1 MSQTPEEHST
11 GVLGRI
17 GSWFSP
23 WKERGSPRSPSDDA
37 SQSPTEDQSPRP
49 QGEGAQEEP
58 VRGEEEQ
65 QKEGQNSQPAQRHLS
80 RVFEEWNTADARA
93 STHRDSPLSAA
104 SSQSEWGEGGGP
116 REEEW
121 WIASQGEETEEEG
134 GRSSGASGNPAPK
147 RNASNLTRVHSSALE
162 EGVAWEDFDRQEHT
176 QALPRAQVQ
185 AGKRLHV
192 YLEETSLSLSQNGTN
207 THTKQEV
214 PHAIITTRVKK
225 RLQVVSRAKSSKS
238 VDLSSENTNTKE
250 RTEERKRICLKAAI
264 GIKGHSSYSALVGV
278 SLKSPTETQTS
289 SQTIPE
295 LSGEEES
302 DRDTDTM
309 GRKNSGKRRSRK
321 NSSGDGGG
329 ASSQENTPTKT
340 QPGPENSPT
349 SSEYNTP
356 KPGDSTPSSSKDEH
370 ASVPQKICRGK
381 EREEAQEDLD
391 APVHATLVAVVD
403 GEGDMDIDMVDDTSP
418 CRVERRTESAE
429 SKRRS
434 VKVSHSEVKFFAKKV
449 MVNSEQPLSPEG
461 DGGHIAVS
469 FEKGGM
475 ATGKVT
481 EGHDTAKG
489 KGKVEPK
496 VTKRPPDLKKVD
508 EESKT
513 PQPIGRIA
521 DRISLFEGRAM
532 GVASPSKTYPRSADV
547 SPTRKVTEQLR
558 TNVNREL
565 RLPDQRE
572 KSVERGDA
580 RSSSAPPVREKLKTI
595 RERARNFAEAQKVDD
610 KTMVPHKSSSIAGI
624 AEKSTDS
631 AVSKTTKQDIRGKLA
646 SGEKTPTRSTP
657 KAEITLKPAEPDTT
671 PVGVM
676 PVPKADQTDSK
687 TKDKEATETVELPKR
702 PTNIDLNT
710 SVKGGSSSDSS
721 QLTPQVDSTN
731 EVNPQSKANSRQN
744 SRSKRRKSKG
754 GESANHLNPS
764 CDIKQEVTNTEQEV
778 LNSKQEEAGT
788 TKKMATA
795 FEQDVNT
802 VTSPQ
807 YSQSVDVKSDVKK
820 ESVSENSQQVV
831 IKKPAASDK
840 QIKSLSDEK
849 ENSNKPLKE
858 KMQSPTPPNVNKDN
872 KMATSDPIS
881 VRKGPND
888 QTVDIIPSQSS
899 KGEKA
904 EGGSSET
911 TSTIKINLNV
921 SKDNSETSLSSH
933 LPKNKQTLVQDP
945 SRVEKG
951 SPVPHAKVDN
961 RPMQPEKKAVE
972 MVKQPEKN
980 TDTKSE
986 KDFPSGSRQYTPE
999 TAATKAVPTSVA
1011 PIKPPASLT
1020 PTQPSQS
1027 DKTASVVTQIDET
1040 AMGKKSD
1047 KCAIEPPKEGSS
1059 TRVPEQKT
1067 KSDHQDP
1074 LLEKQQTN
1082 VSKQTQSVMSSE
1094 AKTDK
1099 PSHDTLTHRVRPT
1112 PEPTPSVPSTTVPV
1126 VEKDT
1131 SVKTESKASKP
1142 TEVDSTQNPSDTKA
1156 PEKTKGQ
1163 GEKELPGPKPKS
1175 SEGSSLDGGKENSTA
1190 VKTASKASKP
1200 TVVDSTQNPSD
1211 TKAPERT
1218 KGQGE
1223 KELPGPKPKSSEGS
1237 SLDDGKENSTAVKTA
1252 SKASK
1257 PTEVDSTQNPSDT
1270 KAPEKTKG
1278 QGEKE
1283 LPGPKPKSS
1292 EGSSLDVGKENSTAV
1307 KTENKA
1313 SKPTVVD
1320 STQNPSDTKAPE
1332 RTKGQGEKELPG
1344 PKPKSSEG
1352 SSLDDGKE
1360 NSTAVK
1366 TASKASKPTAVDS
1379 AQIPSETKAREK
1391 TKGQGEKELP
1401 GPKPKSSEGPRL
1413 DVGKENSTVKTIAPE
1428 VKKSEDVKEGNTPS
1442 QSQSEDREKTV
1453 MLPNGK
1459 LAEGK
1464 WDALEQK
1471 SSTSSCT
1478 TTVKERTTDEKQGIV
1493 VTNPTLVGNVEIHPV
1508 TQLKTTNEKSTFFP
1522 SSGKVPKILSST
1534 ETTKKQSPVSPQHPS
1549 LNKLPLLG
1557 GGGSG
1562 LPLQRDTPSSWLDVD
1577 HRFPKPKLL
1586 RPAEPKLS
1594 SSVSE
1599 SNLLDTSG
1607 ELDDDD
1613 FIENIKRLGV
1623 PFSLPPRQNHHHHP
1637 LKPPFAMPAIRE
1649 DRFEKTFDP
1658 EEFQF
1663 GLRRKREFS
1672 VETTQSLLPKL
1683 QRNQVKGELKPAR
1696 ASITDRDRGSILL
1709 KSLDTRSRL
1718 LLEREKTTMEEGEEK
1733 RKEGGEGEE
1742 KEEEEAKVVKPRMSR
1757 LEGSCILSSLNSSST
1772 RGKRPGIQL
1781 QMDTTP
1787 GGEVSP
1793 TEAPHLQPS
1802 PSPVTKP
1809 SQTNP
1814 PFSGELR
1821 QALAKQ
1827 PSPPPPVPQTS
1838 PTSSGEA
1845 TIQSRNLGNRPS
1857 AQTAVVSDSASPFPS
1872 FNDIKLPEYLEK
1884 YLPLREPAGKL
1895 ELSTG
1900 QELLNSE
1907 VIGGMKSLEG
1917 GGRGDLNIRPGLL
1930 MLDGRPNLPLVPPSS
1945 LLEAMAPL
1953 AGPLG
1958 TRTDHREDVNGFHRR
1973 PGKMVLF
1980 EHDQFSG
1987 QTYEVFRDVVDAT
2000 QLQLSPRIS
2009 VKVLRGCWVLYESPG
2024 FEGRS
2029 IALEEGPIELTNV
2042 WADAGPP
2049 GSHPRVDIP
2058 MVIGSI
2064 RLAVWDYSIPHIDL
2078 FTEPEGHGRLAPYHD
2093 DTVEISSFGI
2103 PQNTASIKVN
2113 SGVWLVFSDPGFQGL
2128 LAVLEKGEYPYPEA
2142 WGFNTPFIG
2151 SLRPL
2156 KMGAFKVEN
2165 PNEVKAVVYERPGF
2179 EGSCLEIDGEVFC
2192 FGDEEASNLES
2203 NRLKSVG
2210 SVKILRGLWVGYD
2223 QLGFE
2228 GHQHVLEEGEYLD
2241 WRDWGGMTDQL
2252 LSIRPVLADFMSPH
2266 LKMFTER
2273 DFGELGANIDILEPI
2288 INIEDTG
2295 YGLKT
2300 QSVDV
2305 MGGVWVAFEEAGFSG
2320 KAYVLE
2326 KGLYGNPEDWGA
2338 LSSKIA
2344 SVMPVI
2350 LDNLGNSS
2358 KFKMQLFS
2366 EPGFQGSVHVVE
2378 DSVSALPHGFSLG
2391 SCKVLAGSWLAFEG
2405 QGFTERMYVLEE
2417 GDYPDLRAMGCHG
2430 VEPNSSV
2437 LSLQTTGFEF
2447 SLPSVTLFERSSL
2460 RGKRVVLTESSVNLQ
2475 LAGGCSLVQS
2485 VLVEGG
2491 MWVLYEGINYRGAQ
2505 ILLKPGE
2512 VLDWRTFSSWQRI
2525 GSLRPLIQ
2533 RQVHFRLRSQ
2543 EGLLMSVTGE
2553 MDDIKL
2559 MRIQATEEMG
2569 GVEQIWFYRDG
2580 HLHCKVQEDCCVA
2593 PCSVAMPGSRMGL
2606 SPEPGKQPSC
2616 WSITPDGLIRYTAS
2630 PDLLLEVKGGQHYDR
2645 NQVIL
2650 NAFDPNKPNQRWTV
2664 EIL

>member
-1 MSQTPEEHST
+1 
-11 GVLGRI
+11 
-17 GSWFSP
+17 
-23 WKERGSPRSPSDDA
+23 
-37 SQSPTEDQSPRP
+37 
-49 QGEGAQEEP
+49 
-58 VRGEEEQ
+58 
-65 QKEGQNSQPAQRHLS
+65 
-80 RVFEEWNTADARA
+80 
-93 STHRDSPLSAA
+93 
-104 SSQSEWGEGGGP
+104 
-116 REEEW
+116 
-121 WIASQGEETEEEG
+121 
-134 GRSSGASGNPAPK
+134 
-147 RNASNLTRVHSSALE
+147 
-162 EGVAWEDFDRQEHT
+162 
-176 QALPRAQVQ
+176 
-185 AGKRLHV
+185 
-192 YLEETSLSLSQNGTN
+192 
-207 THTKQEV
+207 
-214 PHAIITTRVKK
+214 
-225 RLQVVSRAKSSKS
+225 
-238 VDLSSENTNTKE
+238 
-250 RTEERKRICLKAAI
+250 
-264 GIKGHSSYSALVGV
+264 
-278 SLKSPTETQTS
+278 
-289 SQTIPE
+289 
-295 LSGEEES
+295 
-302 DRDTDTM
+302 M
-309 GRKNSGKRRSRK
+309 GRKNSGRRRSRK

-329 ASSQENTPTKT
+329 ASSQENTPTKP
-340 QPGPENSPT
+340 QPGAENSPT

-356 KPGDSTPSSSKDEH
+356 KPGDSTPSSSKDKH
-370 ASVPQKICRGK
+370 ASVPQKIRRGK

-403 GEGDMDIDMVDDTSP
+403 GEGDMDVDVVDNTSP

-434 VKVSHSEVKFFAKKV
+434 MKVSHSEVKFFAKKV

-461 DGGHIAVS
+461 DEEHIAVS

-475 ATGKVT
+475 ATEKVT

-496 VTKRPPDLKKVD
+496 VAKSHRPPDLKKVD

-547 SPTRKVTEQLR
+547 SPTRKVTEQLI

-565 RLPDQRE
+565 VLPDQRE

-580 RSSSAPPVREKLKTI
+580 RSSSAPPVRDKLKTI
-595 RERARNFAEAQKVDD
+595 RERARNFAEAQKMDD
-610 KTMVPHKSSSIAGI
+610 KTMVPQKSSIIAGI
-624 AEKSTDS
+624 PENSTDFPAS
-631 AVSKTTKQDIRGKLA
+631 AVSKITKQDIQGKLA
-646 SGEKTPTRSTP
+646 SGEKTPTRVTP
-657 KAEITLKPAEPDTT
+657 KAEITLKPADPETT
-671 PVGVM
+671 PVAVM

-721 QLTPQVDSTN
+721 QLTPQVDSIN
-731 EVNPQSKANSRQN
+731 EVSPQSKANSRQN

-754 GESANHLNPS
+754 GESANHLS

-778 LNSKQEEAGT
+778 VNSKQEEAGT

-795 FEQDVNT
+795 FEQDDNT

-820 ESVSENSQQVV
+820 ESVRENIQKVV
-831 IKKPAASDK
+831 IKKPAPSDK
-840 QIKSLSDEK
+840 QIESLSDEK
-849 ENSNKPLKE
+849 ENSNKLLKE
-858 KMQSPTPPNVNKDN
+858 KTQSPTPPNVNKDN

-881 VRKGPND
+881 GRKGPNNK
-888 QTVDIIPSQSS
+888 TVDILPSQSS

-911 TSTIKINLNV
+911 TSTIKTNQNV

-933 LPKNKQTLVQDP
+933 LPKKKQTLVQDP
-945 SRVEKG
+945 SRVEQG
-951 SPVPHAKVDN
+951 SPVPHAEVDN

-972 MVKQPEKN
+972 MVKQPDKN

-986 KDFPSGSRQYTPE
+986 KDLPSGSRQDTPE
-999 TAATKAVPTSVA
+999 IAATKAVPPSVA

-1020 PTQPSQS
+1020 PIQPSQS

-1040 AMGKKSD
+1040 AMGKDSD

-1067 KSDHQDP
+1067 KSYHQDP
-1074 LLEKQQTN
+1074 VLEKQQTK

-1094 AKTDK
+1094 VKTDK
-1099 PSHDTLTHRVRPT
+1099 PSHDTPTHRVRPT
-1112 PEPTPSVPSTTVPV
+1112 PEPTPSMPSTTVPV

-1131 SVKTESKASKP
+1131 SVKTESKASNP
-1142 TEVDSTQNPSDTKA
+1142 TAVDSTQNPSETKA
-1156 PEKTKGQ
+1156 PE
-1163 GEKELPGPKPKS
+1163 
-1175 SEGSSLDGGKENSTA
+1175 N
-1190 VKTASKASKP
+1190 
-1200 TVVDSTQNPSD
+1200 
-1211 TKAPERT
+1211 
-1218 KGQGE
+1218 
-1223 KELPGPKPKSSEGS
+1223 
-1237 SLDDGKENSTAVKTA
+1237 
-1252 SKASK
+1252 
-1257 PTEVDSTQNPSDT
+1257 
-1270 KAPEKTKG
+1270 
-1278 QGEKE
+1278 
-1283 LPGPKPKSS
+1283 
-1292 EGSSLDVGKENSTAV
+1292 
-1307 KTENKA
+1307 
-1313 SKPTVVD
+1313 
-1320 STQNPSDTKAPE
+1320 
-1332 RTKGQGEKELPG
+1332 
-1344 PKPKSSEG
+1344 
-1352 SSLDDGKE
+1352 
-1360 NSTAVK
+1360 
-1366 TASKASKPTAVDS
+1366 
-1379 AQIPSETKAREK
+1379 

-1413 DVGKENSTVKTIAPE
+1413 DVGKENSTAVKTESKASKPTAVDSTRNPSETKAPEKTKGQGEKELPGPKPKSSEGSRLDVGKENSSAVKAESKASKPTAVDSTQKPSDTKAPENTMGQGEKELPGPKPKSSEGPRLDVGKENSTAVKTESKASKPTAVDSTRNPSETKAPEKTKGQGEKELPGPKPKSSEGSRLDVGKENSSAVKTESKASKPTAVDSTRNPSETKAPEKTKGQGEKELPGPKPKSSEGPGLDVGKENSTVKTIAPE
-1428 VKKSEDVKEGNTPS
+1428 VKKPEDVKEWNTLPS

-1471 SSTSSCT
+1471 SSTSSYT
-1478 TTVKERTTDEKQGIV
+1478 TTVQERTADDKQGIV
-1493 VTNPTLVGNVEIHPV
+1493 VTNSTPVVNVEIRPV
-1508 TQLKTTNEKSTFFP
+1508 TQPETTDEKSKIFP
-1522 SSGKVPKILSST
+1522 SPGKAPKILSST

-1577 HRFPKPKLL
+1577 HRFPKPKHL

-1637 LKPPFAMPAIRE
+1637 PKPPFAMPAIRE

-1663 GLRRKREFS
+1663 GLRKKREFS

-1683 QRNQVKGELKPAR
+1683 QRNRVKGELKPAR

-1733 RKEGGEGEE
+1733 MKEEGGGEE
-1742 KEEEEAKVVKPRMSR
+1742 KKEEAKVVKPRMSR

-1772 RGKRPGIQL
+1772 RGKRPGDGP

-1809 SQTNP
+1809 SQTTP
-1814 PFSGELR
+1814 TFSGELR

-1845 TIQSRNLGNRPS
+1845 TIQSRNLGNRPT

-1900 QELLNSE
+1900 QEPLNSE
-1907 VIGGMKSLEG
+1907 VIGGMKPLEG

-1930 MLDGRPNLPLVPPSS
+1930 MLDGRPPSLPLVPPSS

-1958 TRTDHREDVNGFHRR
+1958 THTDHREAVNGFHRR

-1987 QTYEVFRDVVDAT
+1987 QAYEVFRDMVDAT
-2000 QLQLSPRIS
+2000 QLQLSPRIF
-2009 VKVLRGCWVLYESPG
+2009 VKVVRGCWVLYERPG

-2049 GSHPRVDIP
+2049 GSHPHVDIP

-2064 RLAVWDYSIPHIDL
+2064 RLAVWDYSVPHIDL

-2128 LAVLEKGEYPYPEA
+2128 LAVLEKGEYPCPEA

-2165 PNEVKAVVYERPGF
+2165 PNEVKAVLYERPGF
-2179 EGSCLEIDGEVFC
+2179 EGSCLEIDGDVFC
-2192 FGDEEASNLES
+2192 FGDEGDEETSNLES

-2252 LSIRPVLADFMSPH
+2252 LSIRPVLTDFMSPH
-2266 LKMFTER
+2266 LKMFSER

-2326 KGLYGNPEDWGA
+2326 KGLYGSPEDWGA
-2338 LSSKIA
+2338 LSSKIT
-2344 SVMPVI
+2344 SVMPII

-2366 EPGFQGSVHVVE
+2366 EPGFQGSVHIVE

-2417 GDYPDLRAMGCHG
+2417 GDYPDLRAMGC

-2437 LSLQTTGFEF
+2437 LSLQTIGFEF
-2447 SLPSVTLFERSSL
+2447 SLPSVTLFERSGL
-2460 RGKRVVLTESSVNLQ
+2460 RGKRVVLTDSSVNLQ

-2512 VLDWRTFSSWQRI
+2512 VLDWRTFSNWQRI

-2593 PCSVAMPGSRMGL
+2593 PCSVAMTGSRMGL

-2630 PDLLLEVKGGQHYDR
+2630 PDLLLEVKGGQQYDR

>member
-49 QGEGAQEEP
+49 EGEGAQEEP
-58 VRGEEEQ
+58 VRGEKEQ
-65 QKEGQNSQPAQRHLS
+65 QKEGLNFQPAQRHLS
-80 RVFEEWNTADARA
+80 RVFEEWNAADARS

-104 SSQSEWGEGGGP
+104 SSHSEWGEGGGP

-147 RNASNLTRVHSSALE
+147 RNASHLTRVLSSALE
-162 EGVAWEDFDRQEHT
+162 EGVAWEDSDRQEHT

-192 YLEETSLSLSQNGTN
+192 YLEETSLSLSQNGTG

-214 PHAIITTRVKK
+214 PPSIITTRVKK
-225 RLQVVSRAKSSKS
+225 RIQGVSRAKSSKS

-278 SLKSPTETQTS
+278 SLKSPKETQTS
-289 SQTIPE
+289 SHTIPE

-309 GRKNSGKRRSRK
+309 GRKNSGRRRSRK

-329 ASSQENTPTKT
+329 ASSQENTPTKP
-340 QPGPENSPT
+340 QPGAENSPT

-356 KPGDSTPSSSKDEH
+356 KPGDSTPSSSKDKH
-370 ASVPQKICRGK
+370 ASVPQKIRRGK
-381 EREEAQEDLD
+381 EREEAQGDLD

-403 GEGDMDIDMVDDTSP
+403 GEGDMDVDVVDNTSP
-418 CRVERRTESAE
+418 CLVERRTESAE

-434 VKVSHSEVKFFAKKV
+434 MKVSHSEVKFFAKKV
-449 MVNSEQPLSPEG
+449 MVNSEKPLSPEG
-461 DGGHIAVS
+461 DEEHIAVS

-475 ATGKVT
+475 ATEKVT

-496 VTKRPPDLKKVD
+496 VAKSHRPPDLKKVD

-547 SPTRKVTEQLR
+547 SPTRKVTEQLI

-565 RLPDQRE
+565 GLPDQRE

-580 RSSSAPPVREKLKTI
+580 RSSSAPPVRDKLKTI
-595 RERARNFAEAQKVDD
+595 RERARNFVEAQKMDD
-610 KTMVPHKSSSIAGI
+610 KTMVPQKSSIIAGI
-624 AEKSTDS
+624 PENSTDFPAS
-631 AVSKTTKQDIRGKLA
+631 AVSKITKQDIQGKLA
-646 SGEKTPTRSTP
+646 SGEKTPTRVTP

-671 PVGVM
+671 PVAVM

-721 QLTPQVDSTN
+721 QLTPQVDSIN
-731 EVNPQSKANSRQN
+731 EVSPQSKANSRQN

-754 GESANHLNPS
+754 GESANHLS

-778 LNSKQEEAGT
+778 VNSKQEEAGT

-795 FEQDVNT
+795 FEQDDNT

-820 ESVSENSQQVV
+820 ESVRENIQKVV
-831 IKKPAASDK
+831 IKKPAPSDK
-840 QIKSLSDEK
+840 QIESLSDEK
-849 ENSNKPLKE
+849 ENSNKLLKE
-858 KMQSPTPPNVNKDN
+858 KTQSPTPPNVNKDN

-881 VRKGPND
+881 GRKGPNNKS
-888 QTVDIIPSQSS
+888 VDILPSQSS

-911 TSTIKINLNV
+911 TSTIKTNQNV
-921 SKDNSETSLSSH
+921 SKDNNETSLSSH
-933 LPKNKQTLVQDP
+933 LPKKKQTLVQDP
-945 SRVEKG
+945 SRVEQG
-951 SPVPHAKVDN
+951 SPVPHAEVDN

-972 MVKQPEKN
+972 MVKQPDKN

-986 KDFPSGSRQYTPE
+986 KDLPSGSRQDTPE
-999 TAATKAVPTSVA
+999 IAATKAVPPSVA

-1020 PTQPSQS
+1020 PIQPSQS

-1040 AMGKKSD
+1040 AMGKDSD

-1067 KSDHQDP
+1067 KSYHQDP
-1074 LLEKQQTN
+1074 VLEKQQTK

-1094 AKTDK
+1094 VKTDK
-1099 PSHDTLTHRVRPT
+1099 PSHDTPTHRVRPT
-1112 PEPTPSVPSTTVPV
+1112 PEPTPSMPSTTVPV

-1131 SVKTESKASKP
+1131 SVKTESKASNP
-1142 TEVDSTQNPSDTKA
+1142 TAVDSTQNPSETKA
-1156 PEKTKGQ
+1156 PE
-1163 GEKELPGPKPKS
+1163 
-1175 SEGSSLDGGKENSTA
+1175 N
-1190 VKTASKASKP
+1190 
-1200 TVVDSTQNPSD
+1200 
-1211 TKAPERT
+1211 
-1218 KGQGE
+1218 
-1223 KELPGPKPKSSEGS
+1223 
-1237 SLDDGKENSTAVKTA
+1237 
-1252 SKASK
+1252 
-1257 PTEVDSTQNPSDT
+1257 
-1270 KAPEKTKG
+1270 
-1278 QGEKE
+1278 
-1283 LPGPKPKSS
+1283 
-1292 EGSSLDVGKENSTAV
+1292 
-1307 KTENKA
+1307 
-1313 SKPTVVD
+1313 
-1320 STQNPSDTKAPE
+1320 
-1332 RTKGQGEKELPG
+1332 
-1344 PKPKSSEG
+1344 
-1352 SSLDDGKE
+1352 
-1360 NSTAVK
+1360 
-1366 TASKASKPTAVDS
+1366 
-1379 AQIPSETKAREK
+1379 

-1413 DVGKENSTVKTIAPE
+1413 DVGKENSTAVKAESKASKPTVVDSTQNPSETKAPENTKGQGEKELPGPKPKSSEGPRLDVGKENSTAVKTESKASKPTVVDSTQNPSETKAPENTKGQGEKELPGPKPKSSEGPRLDVGKENSTAVKTESKASKPTVVDSTQNPSETKAPGKTKGQGEKELPGPKPKSSEGPGLDVGKENSTVKTIAPE
-1428 VKKSEDVKEGNTPS
+1428 VKKPEDVKEWNTLPS

-1471 SSTSSCT
+1471 SSTSSYT
-1478 TTVKERTTDEKQGIV
+1478 TTVQERTADDKQGIV
-1493 VTNPTLVGNVEIHPV
+1493 VTNSTPVVNVVFRPV
-1508 TQLKTTNEKSTFFP
+1508 TQPETTNEKSKFFP
-1522 SSGKVPKILSST
+1522 SPGKAPKILSST

-1637 LKPPFAMPAIRE
+1637 PKPPFAMPAIRE

-1663 GLRRKREFS
+1663 GLRKKREFS

-1683 QRNQVKGELKPAR
+1683 QRNRVKGELKPAR

-1733 RKEGGEGEE
+1733 MKEEGGGEE
-1742 KEEEEAKVVKPRMSR
+1742 KKEEAKVVKPHMSR

-1772 RGKRPGIQL
+1772 RGKRPGDGP

-1809 SQTNP
+1809 SQTTP
-1814 PFSGELR
+1814 TFSGELR

-1845 TIQSRNLGNRPS
+1845 TIQSRNLGNRPT

-1900 QELLNSE
+1900 QEPLNSE
-1907 VIGGMKSLEG
+1907 VIGGMKPLEG

-1930 MLDGRPNLPLVPPSS
+1930 MLDGRPPSLPLVPPFS

-1958 TRTDHREDVNGFHRR
+1958 THTDHREAVNGFHRR

-1980 EHDQFSG
+1980 EHDQLSG
-1987 QTYEVFRDVVDAT
+1987 QAYEVFRDMVDAT
-2000 QLQLSPRIS
+2000 QLQLSPRIF
-2009 VKVLRGCWVLYESPG
+2009 VKVVRGCWVLYERPG

-2049 GSHPRVDIP
+2049 GSHPHVDIP

-2064 RLAVWDYSIPHIDL
+2064 RLAVWDYSVPHIDL

-2128 LAVLEKGEYPYPEA
+2128 LAVLEKGEYPCPEA

-2165 PNEVKAVVYERPGF
+2165 PNEVKAVLYERPGF
-2179 EGSCLEIDGEVFC
+2179 EGSCLEIDGDVFC
-2192 FGDEEASNLES
+2192 FGDEGDEETSNLES

-2252 LSIRPVLADFMSPH
+2252 LSIRPVLTDFMSPH
-2266 LKMFTER
+2266 LKMFSER

-2326 KGLYGNPEDWGA
+2326 KGLYGSPEDWGA
-2338 LSSKIA
+2338 LSSKIT
-2344 SVMPVI
+2344 SVMPII
-2350 LDNLGNSS
+2350 LDHLGNSS

-2366 EPGFQGSVHVVE
+2366 ERGFQGSVHIVE
-2378 DSVSALPHGFSLG
+2378 DSVSALPHSFSLG

-2417 GDYPDLRAMGCHG
+2417 GDYPDLRAMGC

-2437 LSLQTTGFEF
+2437 LSLQTIGFEF
-2447 SLPSVTLFERSSL
+2447 SLPSVTLFERSGL
-2460 RGKRVVLTESSVNLQ
+2460 RGKRVVLTNSSVNLQ

-2512 VLDWRTFSSWQRI
+2512 VLDWRTFSNWQRI

-2593 PCSVAMPGSRMGL
+2593 PCSVAMTGSRMGL

-2630 PDLLLEVKGGQHYDR
+2630 PDLLLEVKGGQQYDR

>member
-1 MSQTPEEHST
+1 MSQNPEEPST

-23 WKERGSPRSPSDDA
+23 WKERGSPRSPIDDA
-37 SQSPTEDQSPRP
+37 SQSPTDDQSPRP
-49 QGEGAQEEP
+49 EGEGAQEEP
-58 VRGEEEQ
+58 VRGEEGQ

-80 RVFEEWNTADARA
+80 RDFEEANAADARA

-104 SSQSEWGEGGGP
+104 SSHSEWGGGGEGGGP
-116 REEEW
+116 REEEKW
-121 WIASQGEETEEEG
+121 WIASQGEEREEEG
-134 GRSSGASGNPAPK
+134 GRRSGARGNPAPE
-147 RNASNLTRVHSSALE
+147 RNASHLTRVLSSALE
-162 EGVAWEDFDRQEHT
+162 EGVAWEDSDRQEHT
-176 QALPRAQVQ
+176 QAHTHTHALPRAEVQ

-192 YLEETSLSLSQNGTN
+192 YLEETSLSLSQNGTD

-214 PHAIITTRVKK
+214 LHAITTTRVKK
-225 RLQVVSRAKSSKS
+225 SIQVVSRAKSSKS

-250 RTEERKRICLKAAI
+250 RTEERKRTCLKAI
-264 GIKGHSSYSALVGV
+264 GVKGHSSYSALVGV
-278 SLKSPTETQTS
+278 SLKSHTETQTS

-309 GRKNSGKRRSRK
+309 GRKNSGRRRSRK
-321 NSSGDGGG
+321 SSSGDGGG
-329 ASSQENTPTKT
+329 ASSQENTPTKPK
-340 QPGPENSPT
+340 PGAENSPT

-356 KPGDSTPSSSKDEH
+356 KPGNSTHSSSKDKH
-370 ASVPQKICRGK
+370 ASVILPEAGKQESTTFSGIPTKTRRGK

-403 GEGDMDIDMVDDTSP
+403 GEGDMDVDVLDDTSP

-434 VKVSHSEVKFFAKKV
+434 MKVSHSEVKFFAKKV

-461 DGGHIAVS
+461 DGGLVAMSVK
-469 FEKGGM
+469 KGGM

-481 EGHDTAKG
+481 EGNDTAKG

-513 PQPIGRIA
+513 PQPIGRIT

-547 SPTRKVTEQLR
+547 SPTRKVTEQLKR
-558 TNVNREL
+558 DVNREL
-565 RLPDQRE
+565 GLPDQRA
-572 KSVERGDA
+572 KSVERGNA
-580 RSSSAPPVREKLKTI
+580 RSNSAPPVQEKLKTV
-595 RERARNFAEAQKVDD
+595 RERAWNFAEAQKIDD
-610 KTMVPHKSSSIAGI
+610 KAMVPQKSSSIAGMPQN
-624 AEKSTDS
+624 STASPAS
-631 AVSKTTKQDIRGKLA
+631 AVSKTTKQDIQGKLA
-646 SGEKTPTRSTP
+646 SGEKTPTRTTL

-671 PVGVM
+671 TVAVI
-676 PVPKADQTDSK
+676 PVPKEDQTDSK

-710 SVKGGSSSDSS
+710 SAKGGSGSDSS
-721 QLTPQVDSTN
+721 QLTPHVDSTN
-731 EVNPQSKANSRQN
+731 EVSPQPKANSRQN
-744 SRSKRRKSKG
+744 SKSKRRKSKG
-754 GESANHLNPS
+754 AESANHLNLS
-764 CDIKQEVTNTEQEV
+764 CDIKQEVTNTEQV
-778 LNSKQEEAGT
+778 VVISKQEEAGT
-788 TKKMATA
+788 TKKMAA
-795 FEQDVNT
+795 EQDVKT

-807 YSQSVDVKSDVKK
+807 SVDVTSDVKK
-820 ESVSENSQQVV
+820 ESVRETSQQAVS
-831 IKKPAASDK
+831 KKPAPSDK
-840 QIKSLSDEK
+840 QIESLSDEK
-849 ENSNKPLKE
+849 QNSNKPLKE
-858 KMQSPTPPNVNKDN
+858 KTQSPTPPNVNKDN
-872 KMATSDPIS
+872 KMATSDLIS
-881 VRKGPND
+881 VRKEPND
-888 QTVDIIPSQSS
+888 KTVDILPSQSS

-904 EGGSSET
+904 EEAISGE
-911 TSTIKINLNV
+911 TSTVKTNQNV
-921 SKDNSETSLSSH
+921 SKDNSKTSLPSH
-933 LPKNKQTLVQDP
+933 LPEKKQTLVQDP
-945 SRVEKG
+945 SPVEHG
-951 SPVPHAKVDN
+951 SPVPHNKVDN
-961 RPMQPEKKAVE
+961 RPKQPEKKVVE
-972 MVKQPEKN
+972 MVKQPNKN
-980 TDTKSE
+980 TDKKPE
-986 KDFPSGSRQYTPE
+986 KNVPSGSRQDTPE
-999 TAATKAVPTSVA
+999 TAASKAKSKENPKLITEPDTSKSVLKQTDPTVPPYVA

-1020 PTQPSQS
+1020 PTQSSQS
-1027 DKTASVVTQIDET
+1027 DKTAGGVVTQIDET
-1040 AMGKKSD
+1040 AKGKDSD
-1047 KCAIEPPKEGSS
+1047 KCETDPPKEGSS
-1059 TRVPEQKT
+1059 THVPEQKT
-1067 KSDHQDP
+1067 KSYHQEP
-1074 LLEKQQTN
+1074 ILEKQQTKA
-1082 VSKQTQSVMSSE
+1082 SKQTQSVMSSE

-1099 PSHDTLTHRVRPT
+1099 PSHDTPTHGVSPT
-1112 PEPTPSVPSTTVPV
+1112 PEPTPSMPSTTVPV
-1126 VEKDT
+1126 AEKDT
-1131 SVKTESKASKP
+1131 ESKASKPTAVDTTQNPLETKAPGQTKCQVEKEPLAPVKGHLPGSKPKSSEGPGLDVGKVAEKDTTVKTESKASKP
-1142 TEVDSTQNPSDTKA
+1142 TVVDTTQNPSETKA
-1156 PEKTKGQ
+1156 PGQKKGQ
-1163 GEKELPGPKPKS
+1163 GEKETLAPVMEPG
-1175 SEGSSLDGGKENSTA
+1175 
-1190 VKTASKASKP
+1190 
-1200 TVVDSTQNPSD
+1200 
-1211 TKAPERT
+1211 
-1218 KGQGE
+1218 
-1223 KELPGPKPKSSEGS
+1223 
-1237 SLDDGKENSTAVKTA
+1237 
-1252 SKASK
+1252 
-1257 PTEVDSTQNPSDT
+1257 
-1270 KAPEKTKG
+1270 
-1278 QGEKE
+1278 
-1283 LPGPKPKSS
+1283 
-1292 EGSSLDVGKENSTAV
+1292 
-1307 KTENKA
+1307 
-1313 SKPTVVD
+1313 
-1320 STQNPSDTKAPE
+1320 
-1332 RTKGQGEKELPG
+1332 
-1344 PKPKSSEG
+1344 
-1352 SSLDDGKE
+1352 
-1360 NSTAVK
+1360 
-1366 TASKASKPTAVDS
+1366 
-1379 AQIPSETKAREK
+1379 
-1391 TKGQGEKELP
+1391 
-1401 GPKPKSSEGPRL
+1401 L

-1428 VKKSEDVKEGNTPS
+1428 VKKSEDVKQGNALTS
-1442 QSQSEDREKTV
+1442 QSQSENREKTV
-1453 MLPNGK
+1453 MLPNQK

-1464 WDALEQK
+1464 GDALEQK
-1471 SSTSSCT
+1471 SSTSSST
-1478 TTVKERTTDEKQGIV
+1478 TTVLERTADDIQGIV
-1493 VTNPTLVGNVEIHPV
+1493 VTNPPTVVNDEIRPV
-1508 TQLKTTNEKSTFFP
+1508 TQPEMTNEKSTFLP
-1522 SSGKVPKILSST
+1522 SPGKALKIPSST
-1534 ETTKKQSPVSPQHPS
+1534 ETTKQSPVSPQHPS
-1549 LNKLPLLG
+1549 LNNLPLLG

-1562 LPLQRDTPSSWLDVD
+1562 IPLQRDTPSSWLDVD

-1586 RPAEPKLS
+1586 HPLEPKLS
-1594 SSVSE
+1594 LSVSD

-1623 PFSLPPRQNHHHHP
+1623 PFSLPPRKNHHHHHHP
-1637 LKPPFAMPAIRE
+1637 KPPFAMPAIRE

-1672 VETTQSLLPKL
+1672 METTPSLLAKL
-1683 QRNQVKGELKPAR
+1683 QSNEVKRELKPAR
-1696 ASITDRDRGSILL
+1696 ASITDWDRGSILL
-1709 KSLDTRSRL
+1709 KSLDSRSSL
-1718 LLEREKTTMEEGEEK
+1718 LLEREKTTMEEGVEKKKEEG
-1733 RKEGGEGEE
+1733 EGGE
-1742 KEEEEAKVVKPRMSR
+1742 KKEEEAKVVKPRMSR
-1757 LEGSCILSSLNSSST
+1757 LEGSCIFSSLISSST
-1772 RGKRPGIQL
+1772 RGKRPGVQPQTYSTL
-1781 QMDTTP
+1781 

-1809 SQTNP
+1809 PQPTP
-1814 PFSGELR
+1814 TFSGELS
-1821 QALAKQ
+1821 QALAQQ
-1827 PSPPPPVPQTS
+1827 PSPPPPVPQPS
-1838 PTSSGEA
+1838 PTSSGDA
-1845 TIQSRNLGNRPS
+1845 TIQSPNLGNRPT
-1857 AQTAVVSDSASPFPS
+1857 AQAAVVSDSASPFPSFPPLPS

-1884 YLPLREPAGKL
+1884 YLPLREPAVKL

-1900 QELLNSE
+1900 QEPLNSE
-1907 VIGGMKSLEG
+1907 VIGGTKPHG
-1917 GGRGDLNIRPGLL
+1917 GSGGGDLNIRPGILVV
-1930 MLDGRPNLPLVPPSS
+1930 DGRPPSLPLVPPSS
-1945 LLEAMAPL
+1945 LLEIKAPL

-1958 TRTDHREDVNGFHRR
+1958 PRTDHREAVNGFHRR

-1980 EHDQFSG
+1980 ERDQFSG
-1987 QTYEVFRDVVDAT
+1987 QAYEVFRDVVDAT
-2000 QLQLSPRIS
+2000 QLQLSPMIS
-2009 VKVLRGCWVLYESPG
+2009 VKVVRGGWVLYERPG

-2049 GSHPRVDIP
+2049 GSHPNVDPP

-2064 RLAVWDYSIPHIDL
+2064 RHAVWDYSMPHIDL

-2093 DTVEISSFGI
+2093 DTVEIGSFGI
-2103 PQNTASIKVN
+2103 PENTASIKVH

-2128 LAVLEKGEYPYPEA
+2128 LAVLEKGEYPCPEA
-2142 WGFNTPFIG
+2142 WGFHTPFIG

-2179 EGSCLEIDGEVFC
+2179 EGSCLEMDGDVFC
-2192 FGDEEASNLES
+2192 FGAGAEGDGEASNLDS

-2266 LKMFTER
+2266 LKMFSER
-2273 DFGELGANIDILEPI
+2273 EFGELGTNIDILEPI

-2305 MGGVWVAFEEAGFSG
+2305 MGGLWVAFEEAGFSG

-2326 KGLYGNPEDWGA
+2326 KGLYGSPEDWGA
-2338 LSSKIA
+2338 LSSKIT

-2350 LDNLGNSS
+2350 LDNLGKSS

-2366 EPGFQGSVHVVE
+2366 EPEFQGSVHVLE

-2391 SCKVLAGSWLAFEG
+2391 SCRVLAGSWLAFEG

-2417 GDYPDLRAMGCHG
+2417 EDYPDLRAMGC

-2447 SLPSVTLFERSSL
+2447 SLPSVTLFERTGL
-2460 RGKRVVLTESSVNLQ
+2460 RGKRVVLTAGSVNLQ
-2475 LAGGCSLVQS
+2475 LAKGCSLVQS

-2512 VLDWRTFSSWQRI
+2512 VPDWRRFSSWQRI

-2543 EGLLMSVTGE
+2543 EEGLLMSVTGE

-2569 GVEQIWFYRDG
+2569 GVQQIWFYRDG
-2580 HLHCKVQEDCCVA
+2580 HLHCKVLEDCCVA
-2593 PCSVAMPGSRMGL
+2593 PCSSVAMAGSRMGL

-2630 PDLLLEVKGGQHYDR
+2630 PDLVLEVKGGQHYDR

-2650 NAFDPNKPNQRWTV
+2650 NTFDPNKPNQRWTV

>member
-1 MSQTPEEHST
+1 MFTSGIKTLNDMVLGSWSQTPEEHST

-37 SQSPTEDQSPRP
+37 SQSQTEDQSPRP

-104 SSQSEWGEGGGP
+104 SSHSEWGEGGGP

-147 RNASNLTRVHSSALE
+147 RNASHLTRVLSSALE

-238 VDLSSENTNTKE
+238 VELSSENTNTKE

-340 QPGPENSPT
+340 QPGAENSPT

-356 KPGDSTPSSSKDEH
+356 KPGDSTPSSSKDGH
-370 ASVPQKICRGK
+370 ASVPQKIRRGK

-481 EGHDTAKG
+481 
-489 KGKVEPK
+489 VEPK

-595 RERARNFAEAQKVDD
+595 RERARNFAEAQKVDN
-610 KTMVPHKSSSIAGI
+610 KTMVPQKSSSIAGI
-624 AEKSTDS
+624 AENSTDS
-631 AVSKTTKQDIRGKLA
+631 AVSKTTKQDIEGKLA
-646 SGEKTPTRSTP
+646 SGEKTPTQSTP
-657 KAEITLKPAEPDTT
+657 KAEITLKPTEPDTT

-702 PTNIDLNT
+702 PTDIDLTT

-731 EVNPQSKANSRQN
+731 EVSPQSKANSRQN

-764 CDIKQEVTNTEQEV
+764 CDMKQEVTNTEQEV
-778 LNSKQEEAGT
+778 VNSKQEEAGT
-788 TKKMATA
+788 TKKMAT
-795 FEQDVNT
+795 EQDVNT

-888 QTVDIIPSQSS
+888 KTVDILPSQSS

-1067 KSDHQDP
+1067 KSYHQDP
-1074 LLEKQQTN
+1074 VLEKQQTN

-1175 SEGSSLDGGKENSTA
+1175 SEGSSLDVGKENSTA
-1190 VKTASKASKP
+1190 VKTESK
-1200 TVVDSTQNPSD
+1200 D
-1211 TKAPERT
+1211 
-1218 KGQGE
+1218 
-1223 KELPGPKPKSSEGS
+1223 
-1237 SLDDGKENSTAVKTA
+1237 
-1252 SKASK
+1252 SK
-1257 PTEVDSTQNPSDT
+1257 PTEVDSAQIPSET

-1307 KTENKA
+1307 KTEKKA
-1313 SKPTVVD
+1313 SKPTAVD

-1332 RTKGQGEKELPG
+1332 KTKGQGEKELPG
-1344 PKPKSSEG
+1344 PKPKSGEG
-1352 SSLDDGKE
+1352 SSLDVGKE

-1366 TASKASKPTAVDS
+1366 TESKASKPTEVDS

-1428 VKKSEDVKEGNTPS
+1428 VKKSEDVKEGNTLPS

-1478 TTVKERTTDEKQGIV
+1478 TTVQERTTDEKQGIV

-1522 SSGKVPKILSST
+1522 SPGKVPKILSST

-1549 LNKLPLLG
+1549 LNQLPLLG

-1637 LKPPFAMPAIRE
+1637 PKPPFAMPAIRE

-1672 VETTQSLLPKL
+1672 VETNQSLLPKL

-1772 RGKRPGIQL
+1772 RGKRPGVQL

-1809 SQTNP
+1809 SQTTP

-1821 QALAKQ
+1821 QPLAKQ

-1845 TIQSRNLGNRPS
+1845 TIQSRNLGNRPT

-2009 VKVLRGCWVLYESPG
+2009 VKVLRGCWVLYERPG

-2049 GSHPRVDIP
+2049 GSHPHVDIP

-2192 FGDEEASNLES
+2192 FGDEGDEEASNLES

-2266 LKMFTER
+2266 LKMFSER

-2326 KGLYGNPEDWGA
+2326 KGLYGSPEDWGA

-2417 GDYPDLRAMGCHG
+2417 GDYPYLRAMGC

>member
-1 MSQTPEEHST
+1 
-11 GVLGRI
+11 
-17 GSWFSP
+17 
-23 WKERGSPRSPSDDA
+23 
-37 SQSPTEDQSPRP
+37 
-49 QGEGAQEEP
+49 
-58 VRGEEEQ
+58 
-65 QKEGQNSQPAQRHLS
+65 
-80 RVFEEWNTADARA
+80 
-93 STHRDSPLSAA
+93 
-104 SSQSEWGEGGGP
+104 
-116 REEEW
+116 
-121 WIASQGEETEEEG
+121 
-134 GRSSGASGNPAPK
+134 
-147 RNASNLTRVHSSALE
+147 
-162 EGVAWEDFDRQEHT
+162 
-176 QALPRAQVQ
+176 
-185 AGKRLHV
+185 
-192 YLEETSLSLSQNGTN
+192 
-207 THTKQEV
+207 
-214 PHAIITTRVKK
+214 
-225 RLQVVSRAKSSKS
+225 
-238 VDLSSENTNTKE
+238 
-250 RTEERKRICLKAAI
+250 
-264 GIKGHSSYSALVGV
+264 
-278 SLKSPTETQTS
+278 
-289 SQTIPE
+289 
-295 LSGEEES
+295 
-302 DRDTDTM
+302 
-309 GRKNSGKRRSRK
+309 
-321 NSSGDGGG
+321 
-329 ASSQENTPTKT
+329 
-340 QPGPENSPT
+340 
-349 SSEYNTP
+349 
-356 KPGDSTPSSSKDEH
+356 
-370 ASVPQKICRGK
+370 
-381 EREEAQEDLD
+381 
-391 APVHATLVAVVD
+391 
-403 GEGDMDIDMVDDTSP
+403 
-418 CRVERRTESAE
+418 
-429 SKRRS
+429 
-434 VKVSHSEVKFFAKKV
+434 
-449 MVNSEQPLSPEG
+449 
-461 DGGHIAVS
+461 
-469 FEKGGM
+469 
-475 ATGKVT
+475 
-481 EGHDTAKG
+481 
-489 KGKVEPK
+489 
-496 VTKRPPDLKKVD
+496 
-508 EESKT
+508 
-513 PQPIGRIA
+513 
-521 DRISLFEGRAM
+521 M

-547 SPTRKVTEQLR
+547 SPTRKVTEQLI
-558 TNVNREL
+558 TNVHREL
-565 RLPDQRE
+565 GLPDQRE

-595 RERARNFAEAQKVDD
+595 RERVRNFAEAQKMDD
-610 KTMVPHKSSSIAGI
+610 KTMVPQKSSSIAGI
-624 AEKSTDS
+624 PENSTDFP
-631 AVSKTTKQDIRGKLA
+631 AVSKTTKQDIQGKLA

-671 PVGVM
+671 PVAVM

-731 EVNPQSKANSRQN
+731 VVSPQSKANSRQN
-744 SRSKRRKSKG
+744 SRSKKRKSKG
-754 GESANHLNPS
+754 GESANRLNPS
-764 CDIKQEVTNTEQEV
+764 CDMKQEVTNTEQEV
-778 LNSKQEEAGT
+778 VNSKQEEAGT

-820 ESVSENSQQVV
+820 ESVRENSQQVV
-831 IKKPAASDK
+831 IKKPAPSDK
-840 QIKSLSDEK
+840 QNESLSDEK
-849 ENSNKPLKE
+849 QNSNKPLKE
-858 KMQSPTPPNVNKDN
+858 MTQSPTPPNVNKDN

-888 QTVDIIPSQSS
+888 KTVDILHSQSY

-911 TSTIKINLNV
+911 TSTIKTNQNV
-921 SKDNSETSLSSH
+921 SKDNSETSLPSH
-933 LPKNKQTLVQDP
+933 LPKKKQTLVQDP
-945 SRVEKG
+945 SRVEQG

-961 RPMQPEKKAVE
+961 RPMQPEKKVVE
-972 MVKQPEKN
+972 MVKQPDKN

-986 KDFPSGSRQYTPE
+986 KDLPSGSRQDTAE
-999 TAATKAVPTSVA
+999 TAATKAVPPSVA

-1020 PTQPSQS
+1020 PTEPSQS
-1027 DKTASVVTQIDET
+1027 DTTASVVTQIDET
-1040 AMGKKSD
+1040 AMGKDSD
-1047 KCAIEPPKEGSS
+1047 KCAIEPSKERSS

-1067 KSDHQDP
+1067 KSYRQDP
-1074 LLEKQQTN
+1074 VLEKQQTKA
-1082 VSKQTQSVMSSE
+1082 SKQTQSVMSSE

-1099 PSHDTLTHRVRPT
+1099 PSHDTPTHRVRPT
-1112 PEPTPSVPSTTVPV
+1112 PEPTPSMPSTTVPA

-1142 TEVDSTQNPSDTKA
+1142 TAVDSTQNPSETKA
-1156 PEKTKGQ
+1156 PEKTMGQGEKELPGLKPKSSEGPGLYVGKENSTAVKTESKASKPTAVDSTQNPSETKALEKTKGQ
-1163 GEKELPGPKPKS
+1163 GEKELPGLKPKS
-1175 SEGSSLDGGKENSTA
+1175 SEGSRLDVGKENSPA
-1190 VKTASKASKP
+1190 VKTESKASKP
-1200 TVVDSTQNPSD
+1200 TAVDSTQNPLE
-1211 TKAPERT
+1211 TKA
-1218 KGQGE
+1218 
-1223 KELPGPKPKSSEGS
+1223 L
-1237 SLDDGKENSTAVKTA
+1237 
-1252 SKASK
+1252 
-1257 PTEVDSTQNPSDT
+1257 
-1270 KAPEKTKG
+1270 EKTKG

-1283 LPGPKPKSS
+1283 LPGLKPKRC
-1292 EGSSLDVGKENSTAV
+1292 EGS
-1307 KTENKA
+1307 
-1313 SKPTVVD
+1313 
-1320 STQNPSDTKAPE
+1320 
-1332 RTKGQGEKELPG
+1332 
-1344 PKPKSSEG
+1344 
-1352 SSLDDGKE
+1352 
-1360 NSTAVK
+1360 
-1366 TASKASKPTAVDS
+1366 
-1379 AQIPSETKAREK
+1379 
-1391 TKGQGEKELP
+1391 
-1401 GPKPKSSEGPRL
+1401 RL

-1428 VKKSEDVKEGNTPS
+1428 VKKSEDVKEGNTLSS

-1478 TTVKERTTDEKQGIV
+1478 TTVQERTADDKQGIV
-1493 VTNPTLVGNVEIHPV
+1493 VTNPTPVVNVEIRPV
-1508 TQLKTTNEKSTFFP
+1508 TQPETTNEKSTFFP
-1522 SSGKVPKILSST
+1522 SPGKAPKIPSST

-1577 HRFPKPKLL
+1577 HHFPKPKLL

-1637 LKPPFAMPAIRE
+1637 PKPPFAMPAIRE

-1663 GLRRKREFS
+1663 GLRKKREFS
-1672 VETTQSLLPKL
+1672 GETTQSLLPKL

-1709 KSLDTRSRL
+1709 KSLDTHSRL
-1718 LLEREKTTMEEGEEK
+1718 LLEREKTTIEEGEEK
-1733 RKEGGEGEE
+1733 RKEEGEGEE
-1742 KEEEEAKVVKPRMSR
+1742 KKEEEAKVVKPRISR
-1757 LEGSCILSSLNSSST
+1757 LERSCILSSLNSSST
-1772 RGKRPGIQL
+1772 R
-1781 QMDTTP
+1781 
-1787 GGEVSP
+1787 
-1793 TEAPHLQPS
+1793 
-1802 PSPVTKP
+1802 
-1809 SQTNP
+1809 
-1814 PFSGELR
+1814 
-1821 QALAKQ
+1821 
-1827 PSPPPPVPQTS
+1827 
-1838 PTSSGEA
+1838 
-1845 TIQSRNLGNRPS
+1845 
-1857 AQTAVVSDSASPFPS
+1857 
-1872 FNDIKLPEYLEK
+1872 
-1884 YLPLREPAGKL
+1884 
-1895 ELSTG
+1895 
-1900 QELLNSE
+1900 
-1907 VIGGMKSLEG
+1907 
-1917 GGRGDLNIRPGLL
+1917 
-1930 MLDGRPNLPLVPPSS
+1930 
-1945 LLEAMAPL
+1945 
-1953 AGPLG
+1953 
-1958 TRTDHREDVNGFHRR
+1958 
-1973 PGKMVLF
+1973 
-1980 EHDQFSG
+1980 
-1987 QTYEVFRDVVDAT
+1987 VFRDVVDAT

-2009 VKVLRGCWVLYESPG
+2009 VKVVRGCWVLYERPG
-2024 FEGRS
+2024 FVGRS

-2049 GSHPRVDIP
+2049 GSHPHVDIP

-2093 DTVEISSFGI
+2093 DTVEIIYLMVVVF
-2103 PQNTASIKVN
+2103 TW
-2113 SGVWLVFSDPGFQGL
+2113 WLVFSDPGFQGL
-2128 LAVLEKGEYPYPEA
+2128 LAVLEKGEYPCPEA

-2179 EGSCLEIDGEVFC
+2179 EGSCLEIDGDVFG
-2192 FGDEEASNLES
+2192 FGDEGDEEASNLES

-2266 LKMFTER
+2266 LKMFSER

-2305 MGGVWVAFEEAGFSG
+2305 MGGVWVAFEEEGFSG

-2326 KGLYGNPEDWGA
+2326 KGLYGSPEDWGA
-2338 LSSKIA
+2338 LSSKIT
-2344 SVMPVI
+2344 SVMPCICCV
-2350 LDNLGNSS
+2350 SQ
-2358 KFKMQLFS
+2358 MQLFS

-2405 QGFTERMYVLEE
+2405 QSFTESMYVLEE
-2417 GDYPDLRAMGCHG
+2417 GDYPDLRAMGC

-2437 LSLQTTGFEF
+2437 LSLQTTGFV
-2447 SLPSVTLFERSSL
+2447 STPSISSL
-2460 RGKRVVLTESSVNLQ
+2460 
-2475 LAGGCSLVQS
+2475 S
-2485 VLVEGG
+2485 VL
-2491 MWVLYEGINYRGAQ
+2491 WVLYEGINYRGAQ

-2593 PCSVAMPGSRMGL
+2593 PCSVAMTGSRMGL

>member
-1 MSQTPEEHST
+1 
-11 GVLGRI
+11 
-17 GSWFSP
+17 
-23 WKERGSPRSPSDDA
+23 
-37 SQSPTEDQSPRP
+37 
-49 QGEGAQEEP
+49 
-58 VRGEEEQ
+58 
-65 QKEGQNSQPAQRHLS
+65 
-80 RVFEEWNTADARA
+80 
-93 STHRDSPLSAA
+93 
-104 SSQSEWGEGGGP
+104 
-116 REEEW
+116 
-121 WIASQGEETEEEG
+121 
-134 GRSSGASGNPAPK
+134 
-147 RNASNLTRVHSSALE
+147 
-162 EGVAWEDFDRQEHT
+162 
-176 QALPRAQVQ
+176 
-185 AGKRLHV
+185 
-192 YLEETSLSLSQNGTN
+192 
-207 THTKQEV
+207 
-214 PHAIITTRVKK
+214 
-225 RLQVVSRAKSSKS
+225 
-238 VDLSSENTNTKE
+238 
-250 RTEERKRICLKAAI
+250 
-264 GIKGHSSYSALVGV
+264 
-278 SLKSPTETQTS
+278 
-289 SQTIPE
+289 
-295 LSGEEES
+295 
-302 DRDTDTM
+302 
-309 GRKNSGKRRSRK
+309 
-321 NSSGDGGG
+321 
-329 ASSQENTPTKT
+329 
-340 QPGPENSPT
+340 
-349 SSEYNTP
+349 
-356 KPGDSTPSSSKDEH
+356 
-370 ASVPQKICRGK
+370 
-381 EREEAQEDLD
+381 
-391 APVHATLVAVVD
+391 
-403 GEGDMDIDMVDDTSP
+403 
-418 CRVERRTESAE
+418 
-429 SKRRS
+429 
-434 VKVSHSEVKFFAKKV
+434 
-449 MVNSEQPLSPEG
+449 
-461 DGGHIAVS
+461 
-469 FEKGGM
+469 
-475 ATGKVT
+475 
-481 EGHDTAKG
+481 
-489 KGKVEPK
+489 
-496 VTKRPPDLKKVD
+496 
-508 EESKT
+508 
-513 PQPIGRIA
+513 
-521 DRISLFEGRAM
+521 M

-610 KTMVPHKSSSIAGI
+610 KTMVPQKSSSIAGI
-624 AEKSTDS
+624 AKNSTDS
-631 AVSKTTKQDIRGKLA
+631 AVSKTTKQDIQVKLA

-657 KAEITLKPAEPDTT
+657 KAEITLEPAEPGTT

-676 PVPKADQTDSK
+676 PVPKADETDSK

-731 EVNPQSKANSRQN
+731 EVSPQSKANSRQN

-764 CDIKQEVTNTEQEV
+764 CDMKQEVTNTEQEV
-778 LNSKQEEAGT
+778 VNSKQEEAGT

-820 ESVSENSQQVV
+820 EYVSENSQQVV

-858 KMQSPTPPNVNKDN
+858 KMQSPTSPNVNKDN
-872 KMATSDPIS
+872 KMATSDPII

-888 QTVDIIPSQSS
+888 KTVDILPSQSS

-911 TSTIKINLNV
+911 TSTIKINQNV
-921 SKDNSETSLSSH
+921 SKDNSETSLSSY
-933 LPKNKQTLVQDP
+933 LPKNKQTLGQDP

-1011 PIKPPASLT
+1011 SIKPPASLT

-1067 KSDHQDP
+1067 KSYHQDP
-1074 LLEKQQTN
+1074 VLEKQQTN

-1112 PEPTPSVPSTTVPV
+1112 PEPTPSMPSTTVPV

-1131 SVKTESKASKP
+1131 SVKTE
-1142 TEVDSTQNPSDTKA
+1142 
-1156 PEKTKGQ
+1156 
-1163 GEKELPGPKPKS
+1163 
-1175 SEGSSLDGGKENSTA
+1175 
-1190 VKTASKASKP
+1190 
-1200 TVVDSTQNPSD
+1200 
-1211 TKAPERT
+1211 
-1218 KGQGE
+1218 
-1223 KELPGPKPKSSEGS
+1223 
-1237 SLDDGKENSTAVKTA
+1237 

-1313 SKPTVVD
+1313 SKPT
-1320 STQNPSDTKAPE
+1320 T
-1332 RTKGQGEKELPG
+1332 
-1344 PKPKSSEG
+1344 
-1352 SSLDDGKE
+1352 
-1360 NSTAVK
+1360 
-1366 TASKASKPTAVDS
+1366 VDS

-1401 GPKPKSSEGPRL
+1401 GPKPKSSEGSSL
-1413 DVGKENSTVKTIAPE
+1413 DVGKENSTAVKTESKASKPTAVDSAQIP
-1428 VKKSEDVKEGNTPS
+1428 SETKA
-1442 QSQSEDREKTV
+1442 REKTKGQGRKNYLGQSRRAV
-1453 MLPNGK
+1453 RGQVWMLGR
-1459 LAEGK
+1459 
-1464 WDALEQK
+1464 
-1471 SSTSSCT
+1471 
-1478 TTVKERTTDEKQGIV
+1478 RT
-1493 VTNPTLVGNVEIHPV
+1493 PLP
-1508 TQLKTTNEKSTFFP
+1508 
-1522 SSGKVPKILSST
+1522 GKVPKILSST
-1534 ETTKKQSPVSPQHPS
+1534 ETTKKQSPVAPQHPS

-1637 LKPPFAMPAIRE
+1637 PKPPFAMPAIRE

-1742 KEEEEAKVVKPRMSR
+1742 KEEEEAKVVKPRISR
-1757 LEGSCILSSLNSSST
+1757 LEGSCILSSLN
-1772 RGKRPGIQL
+1772 I
-1781 QMDTTP
+1781 
-1787 GGEVSP
+1787 
-1793 TEAPHLQPS
+1793 
-1802 PSPVTKP
+1802 
-1809 SQTNP
+1809 
-1814 PFSGELR
+1814 
-1821 QALAKQ
+1821 
-1827 PSPPPPVPQTS
+1827 
-1838 PTSSGEA
+1838 
-1845 TIQSRNLGNRPS
+1845 
-1857 AQTAVVSDSASPFPS
+1857 
-1872 FNDIKLPEYLEK
+1872 
-1884 YLPLREPAGKL
+1884 
-1895 ELSTG
+1895 
-1900 QELLNSE
+1900 
-1907 VIGGMKSLEG
+1907 
-1917 GGRGDLNIRPGLL
+1917 
-1930 MLDGRPNLPLVPPSS
+1930 
-1945 LLEAMAPL
+1945 
-1953 AGPLG
+1953 
-1958 TRTDHREDVNGFHRR
+1958 
-1973 PGKMVLF
+1973 
-1980 EHDQFSG
+1980 
-1987 QTYEVFRDVVDAT
+1987 FRDVVDAT

-2009 VKVLRGCWVLYESPG
+2009 VKVLRGCWVLYERPG

-2049 GSHPRVDIP
+2049 GSHPHVDIP

-2093 DTVEISSFGI
+2093 DTVEIMHLMVVVF
-2103 PQNTASIKVN
+2103 TW
-2113 SGVWLVFSDPGFQGL
+2113 WLVFSDPGFQGL

-2192 FGDEEASNLES
+2192 FGDEGDEEASNLES

-2266 LKMFTER
+2266 LKMFSER

-2326 KGLYGNPEDWGA
+2326 KGLYGSPEDWGA

-2344 SVMPVI
+2344 SVMPCICYV
-2350 LDNLGNSS
+2350 SQ
-2358 KFKMQLFS
+2358 MQLFS

-2417 GDYPDLRAMGCHG
+2417 GDYPDLRAMGC